1 MAFLDVSFSA
11 EEIKAAGEN
20 RFEIIPAGNYLAQI
34 VKSEI
39 KVNKDGQGTRLSLQF
54 QITDGDKRGRILF
67 QDVTLK
73 NANPDPERS
82 RKAMQIG
89 REQLAQLARACGL
102 TAVQDS
108 AQLHNI
114 EMQIKVGIREDKT
127 GQFEPR
133 NEIKRFEPLS
143 GGKSAAA
150 PAIPT
155 PPPAPEGA
163 RSMPWKRGAA

>member
-73 NANPDPERS
+73 NANET
-82 RKAMQIG
+82 AMKIG

-127 GQFEPR
+127 GLYEPR

-143 GGKSAAA
+143 GGNAASA

>member
-54 QITDGDKRGRILF
+54 QITDGEKRGRTLF

-73 NANPDPERS
+73 NANET
-82 RKAMQIG
+82 AMKIG

-114 EMQIKVGIREDKT
+114 EMQIKVSIREDKT

>member
-73 NANPDPERS
+73 NANET
-82 RKAMQIG
+82 AMKIG

-114 EMQIKVGIREDKT
+114 EMQIRVGIKEDKE
-127 GQFEPR
+127 GKFEPR

-143 GGKSAAA
+143 GGNAAAA

>member
-73 NANPDPERS
+73 NASET
-82 RKAMQIG
+82 AMKIG

>member
-54 QITDGDKRGRILF
+54 QITDGEKRGRTLF

-73 NANPDPERS
+73 NANET
-82 RKAMQIG
+82 AMKIG

-102 TAVQDS
+102 TRVQDS
-108 AQLHNI
+108 AQLHDI

-127 GQFEPR
+127 GLYEPR

-143 GGKSAAA
+143 GGKAASA
-150 PAIPT
+150 PAIST